1 MTCVKRWGAKPGSS
15 EATRSTRPI
24 SLRSSYITNQ
34 IEEGKDVYLVKQLTD
49 TALEVLNR
57 HYDRST
63 IKARRAE
70 ATAVRTATSRRTSS
84 AVDLQNLNAPAQ
96 EPEQQQEVHTREDLI
111 NQIGI
116 DVEQL
121 FELRKLPAGTIQK
134 LLDDGVISEKD
145 VHRPSVNSQS

>member
-1 MTCVKRWGAKPGSS
+1 MPPRWDQSC
-15 EATRSTRPI
+15 RPFVLTNTLY

-34 IEEGKDVYLVKQLTD
+34 IEEGKDVYLVKQLTGHS
-49 TALEVLNR
+49 LEVLNR
-57 HYDRST
+57 HYDRSQ

-70 ATAVRTATSRRTSS
+70 ATARTYGNKQENLKR
-84 AVDLQNLNAPAQ
+84 VDLQNLNAPAQ